1 MASNNIEER
10 VINQVKKLNE
20 GILDSIARMFMARK
34 EKQHYKKAYKVAKD
48 DPELMAALTDLEGYQ
63 KRLNRMLKTLC
74 KRNPEHPKCN

>member
-34 EKQHYKKAYKVAKD
+34 VKQHYKKAFQLLDKFESSDYKQ
-48 DPELMAALTDLEGYQ
+48 ELENLLIFLQ
-63 KRLNRMLKTLC
+63 NRD
-74 KRNPEHPKCN
+74 H